1 MKFVC
6 DRCQTKYSIPDERVR
21 GKVLKVKCKTCANV
35 IVVREARRPSSAG
48 LPTLAAGVRATVG
61 SSGQSAQSAQ
71 SATKGKTGAN
81 AALDI
86 PIETPA
92 SDSER
97 TQLATYPPDPHADPF
112 PDLGSFIPAAH
123 PPAPKRKTGKTGQ
136 IAPLEAVDDHVQ
148 WYMALDGAR
157 TGPFTRQKLVDKL
170 MPLAKSADVHIWNE
184 RLGGWKPPSEVPEI
198 GGEISRRRAPPPP
211 PPLPGAPRRPTPP
224 PMPPLG
230 GLVPGQV
237 AARRPTPHAPPSPVN
252 HGHGAPGSKLPPP
265 SGVHPVLAARGAA
278 EHGDPSSLLETPAP
292 TPHMIA
298 HGAGHAPKTNGVGHS
313 GTHAPPRPVNSDV
326 LQMLNLPGGTQTA
339 PGAPPRLLSLTE
351 TMAAVGTAVELPPQ
365 RSRSAIYILSLLGVV
380 AVVVV
385 LVAFNLKKPSKPT
398 AIVVQPPV
406 TAPVEP
412 VAEKPPVVEPPPP
425 PVVEPPPPAGKGKR
439 GAKPTRAVATKG
451 TPPPTTTTVASPGGD
466 AARFRD
472 NHSLN
477 ITGGGTASR
486 PPPAQAD
493 ITKVISNNRAGI
505 KICYQRAL
513 TRDNTLTHG
522 KLAVKLSI
530 GISGRVKH
538 VGLDGPAQFKLL
550 LEPCIKDVVQ
560 RWVFPQASEE
570 YGTEFPLV
578 FQGNE

>member
-35 IVVREARRPSSAG
+35 IVVREARRASSAG
-48 LPTLAAGVRATVG
+48 LPTLSAAARPHVGNMGV
-61 SSGQSAQSAQ
+61 S
-71 SATKGKTGAN
+71 GAN
-81 AALDI
+81 LALDI
-86 PIETPA
+86 PIETPD

-97 TQLATYPPDPHADPF
+97 TQLATYPPDPFAPSAEPF
-112 PDLGSFIPAAH
+112 PDLGALSPPAH
-123 PPAPKRKTGKTGQ
+123 PSAPRRRLTGQ
-136 IAPLEAVDDHVQ
+136 LAAVDAVDDHVQ
-148 WYMALDGAR
+148 WYLALDGAR
-157 TGPFTRQKLVDKL
+157 TGPFSRQKLVDKL
-170 MPLAKSADVHIWNE
+170 MPLAKNADVHIWNE
-184 RLGGWKPPSEVPEI
+184 RLGDWKPPADVAEVA
-198 GGEISRRRAPPPP
+198 GEIARRRGPPAP

-224 PMPPLG
+224 PLPSLA
-230 GLVPGQV
+230 GLAQGLPG
-237 AARRPTPHAPPSPVN
+237 RKPTPHAPPSPVT
-252 HGHGAPGSKLPPP
+252 HGQAGAGSKLPPP
-265 SGVHPVLAARGAA
+265 SGVHPVLAARGAD
-278 EHGDPSSLLETPAP
+278 HGGDPSSLLETPAP
-292 TPHMIA
+292 MPHMAA
-298 HGAGHAPKTNGVGHS
+298 HPLGHALAHATKTNGVGAS

-351 TMAAVGTAVELPPQ
+351 TMAATGMAPPAP
-365 RSRSAIYILSLLGVV
+365 RSRSAMYIVGLLGVIG
-380 AVVVV
+380 VVVV
-385 LVAFNLKKPSKPT
+385 LVVVNLKKPPKPA
-398 AIVVQPPV
+398 AIVVQPPPV

-412 VAEKPPVVEPPPP
+412 VAAQPVEPPPP
-425 PVVEPPPPAGKGKR
+425 VVAPVEPPPPTKGKR
-439 GAKPTRAVATKG
+439 GVKPTRAVVTKT
-451 TPPPTTTTVASPGGD
+451 TPAPTTTTVASNTGAGAAAGGGD

-472 NHSLN
+472 NHTLN
-477 ITGGGTASR
+477 ITGGGIASR

-505 KICYQRAL
+505 KVCYQRAL
-513 TRDNTLTHG
+513 TRDNSLTHG

-538 VGLDGPAQFKLL
+538 VGLDGPSQFKLL
-550 LEPCIKDVVQ
+550 LEPCIKEVVQ